1 MNTGDKSMEE
11 MTGKAAEYEEPRD
24 VETEYE
30 KCEACG

>member
-1 MNTGDKSMEE
+1 MEE

-30 KCEACG
+30 KCEACGSNMK